1 MMLKRKIYNNLLQW
15 KEKEN
20 RKPLILRGARQVGK
34 TTLVKKFSEEYK
46 QSIYLNLE
54 KEEDKELFTSK
65 SDIKNIIE
73 TLFLKYN
80 LTNDYQNTLTFIDEI
95 QESSEA
101 IHILRY
107 FYEEYPEIHTIAAGS
122 LLEFS
127 IKDINSFPVGRVEFL
142 YLSPLNFEE
151 FLNAIGHSNAL
162 EYYNTIPHNPIAH
175 NTLLNLYNTYV
186 ILGGMPEIIQ
196 AYSNTKSMIGLSNVY
211 ESLWSTYKMD
221 IEKYGRNKTIKNVL
235 KHIINTAQHSIDVRI
250 KFNNFG
256 KSDYKSREVGEAF
269 RSLHDAKIIQII
281 YPTVNTE
288 PPIQSDLKKSPRIQ
302 FLDTGLLNYSLG
314 IQAELIGLKDLNNSY
329 RGAIIPHMVN
339 QEIIAQHSTESHTPS
354 FWVREKNNTSS
365 EVDLVFT
372 HNNLLIPIEIKSGSA
387 GSLKSLH
394 QFIDRCPHNFG
405 VRIYG
410 GELTIEK
417 HKTISGKEF
426 NLLNLPYYLSGK
438 ISEYLDYF
446 IKR

>member
-1 MMLKRKIYNNLLQW
+1 MLKRKIYNNLLQW

>member
-1 MMLKRKIYNNLLQW
+1 MLKRKIYNNLLQW

-80 LTNDYQNTLTFIDEI
+80 LTNDYQNTLIFIDEI

-256 KSDYKSREVGEAF
+256 KSNYKSREVGEAF